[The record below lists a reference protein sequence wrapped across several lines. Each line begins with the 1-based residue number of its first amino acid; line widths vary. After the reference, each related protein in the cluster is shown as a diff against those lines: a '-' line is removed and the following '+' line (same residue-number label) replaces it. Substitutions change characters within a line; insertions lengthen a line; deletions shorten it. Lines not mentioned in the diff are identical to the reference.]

1 LFTVELLREM
11 QSRGDLVQDEAG
23 WWLQGQELEWERLPA
38 RVEAVIAR
46 RVDRLDDVS
55 RAILSTASVEG
66 ELFTV
71 EVVSQVLSLA
81 ERSLLSILSEQ
92 LSKQHRLIRELG
104 EIKVGDGYLSSYQF
118 SHALFQQYVY
128 RELSTGERRRMHGEV
143 AAALASLYADDLDR
157 VVVQLA
163 HHYAAAGDL
172 EKAVP
177 CWRRAGELAFQKA
190 SLPDAVYH
198 YRSALA
204 HWPLDDEMGR
214 AGFCANLGNA
224 SGSWASTRKLLRPC
238 EPAMICFKGWM
249 TTRELRRRNACW
261 AGFIGNQDN
270 RTMPAEVSGAP

>member
-23 WWLQGQELEWERLPA
+23 RWFQGQELDWERLPA

-55 RAILSTASVEG
+55 RAILNAASVEG
-66 ELFTV
+66 ELFTA
-71 EVVSQVLSLA
+71 EVVARVLSLA
-81 ERSLLSILSEQ
+81 ERPLLSILSEQ
-92 LSKQHRLIRELG
+92 LGKQHRLVRELG

-118 SHALFQQYVY
+118 SHVLFQQYIY
-128 RELSTGERRRMHGEV
+128 RELSTGERRRLHGEV
-143 AAALASLYADDLDR
+143 AAALAALHADDLDR

-163 HHYAAAGDL
+163 HHYAAAGDW

-190 SLPDAVYH
+190 SLPDAVRH

-204 HWPLDDEMGR
+204 HWPLDDENGR
-214 AGFCANLGNA
+214 AGILCKLGECQWVL
-224 SGSWASTRKLLRPC
+224 G
-238 EPAMICFKGWM
+238 
-249 TTRELRRRNACW
+249 
-261 AGFIGNQDN
+261 QH
-270 RTMPAEVSGAP
+270 AEAIETLQSQP